1 VRALVVGAA
10 GQVGRELQHTCPAG
24 VDLLALDLPDID
36 ICDGESIGRVIKEFG
51 PTVVFNA
58 AAYTQVDKAE
68 SESDLAFKVNAAGA
82 GTLAKATRAAGI
94 RLVHI
99 STDFVFDGSRPL
111 PWQPGDLA
119 EPLNAY
125 GRSKLAGEVAVAAEA
140 GDMAVTV
147 RTAWVYSSSGS
158 NFVKTMLRLMAT
170 RDEIGV
176 VTDQVGS
183 PTWARGLAEA
193 LWGFAQ
199 RPEVSGLFHWTDA
212 GVASWYDFAVAIQ
225 EEGLARGLLDRE
237 IPIRAIMSAE
247 YPTAAQRPAY
257 SVLDLRSSIAAL
269 DRRPQHW
276 RKSLRMMLDD
286 IART

>member
-1 VRALVVGAA
+1 MRTLIVGAG
-10 GQVGRELQHTCPAG
+10 GQVGRELQRTCPVG
-24 VDLLALDLPDID
+24 VDVLALDQPDID
-36 ICDGESIGRVIKEFG
+36 ICDGESIRRTLKEFG

-68 SESDLAFKVNAAGA
+68 SESDLAFKVNATGA
-82 GTLAKATRAAGI
+82 GKLAKATRAAGV

-99 STDFVFDGSRPL
+99 STDFVFDGGRPL
-111 PWQPGDLA
+111 PWQPGDFA
-119 EPLNAY
+119 APLNAY

-183 PTWARGLAEA
+183 PTWARSVAEA

-199 RPEVSGLFHWTDA
+199 HPEISGLYHWTDA

-225 EEGLARGLLDRE
+225 EEARVRGLLDRE
-237 IPIRAIMSAE
+237 IPVRAIMAAE

-257 SVLDLRSSIAAL
+257 SVLDLRSSIAVL

-276 RKSLRMMLDD
+276 RKSLRMMLDEV
-286 IART
+286 AGA

>member
-1 VRALVVGAA
+1 MRALVVGAA

-36 ICDGESIGRVIKEFG
+36 ICDGESIRRTLKEFG

-68 SESDLAFKVNAAGA
+68 SESDLAFKVNATGA
-82 GTLAKATRAAGI
+82 GTLAKATRAAGV

-99 STDFVFDGSRPL
+99 STDFVFDGGRPL
-111 PWQPGDLA
+111 PWQPGDFA
-119 EPLNAY
+119 APLNSY

-183 PTWARGLAEA
+183 PTWARSLAEA

-199 RPEVSGLFHWTDA
+199 HPEISGLYHWTDA

-225 EEGLARGLLDRE
+225 EEARVRGLLDRE
-237 IPIRAIMSAE
+237 IPVRAIMSAE

-257 SVLDLRSSIAAL
+257 SVLDLRSSIAVL

-276 RKSLRMMLDD
+276 RKSLRMMLDEV
-286 IART
+286 AGA

>member
-1 VRALVVGAA
+1 VRALVVGSA
-10 GQVGRELQHTCPAG
+10 GQVGRELLRTCPASIE
-24 VDLLALDLPDID
+24 VIALDLPDFD
-36 ICDGESIGRVIKEFG
+36 ICDGDGVRRTLQEVRPG
-51 PTVVFNA
+51 VVVNA

-68 SESDLAFKVNAAGA
+68 SEPDLAFKVNAAGA
-82 GTLAKATRAAGI
+82 GTLARATRAQGV

-99 STDFVFDGSRPL
+99 STDFVFDGSRAQ
-111 PWQPGDLA
+111 PWKPEDPA

-125 GRSKLAGEVAVAAEA
+125 GRSKLAGEIAVAAEA

-147 RTAWVYSSSGS
+147 RTAWVYSSSGG

-183 PTWARGLAEA
+183 PTWARSLAEA
-193 LWGFAQ
+193 LWDFAR
-199 RPEVSGLFHWTDA
+199 RPEITGVHHWTDC

-225 EEGLARGLLDRE
+225 EEALVRGLLDRE
-237 IPIRAIMSAE
+237 IPIRPIMSAG
-247 YPTAAQRPAY
+247 YPTAARRPAY

-276 RKSLRMMLDD
+276 RKSLRVMLDD